1 MTVWL
6 IVGIITLAFL
16 GEAMFGFGGGL
27 IAVPLLSLLL
37 GVKEAVTLVLIFQVL
52 MGFLLIRCYRD
63 IAWKVV
69 GMLSVG
75 LIIGLAIG
83 TVSLVMVK
91 ESILRLILAA
101 FIFLFLT
108 KTFFFNDLSFKKGSG
123 GFLGSIAG
131 ALGGLFQG
139 MIGTGGPPLV
149 MFLSELKMEKEA
161 FRATLIL
168 LLFAC
173 NVLRVI
179 AYGSMG
185 LFTGPILE
193 ASLPALPFF
202 GVALV
207 VGHRIHHLISEK
219 VYRYSVYTLL
229 FVAAVSLAL
238 KGLLA

>member
-16 GEAMFGFGGGL
+16 GEAMFGFAGGL
-27 IAVPLLSLLL
+27 IAVPLVSLLL

-52 MGFLLIRCYRD
+52 MGFLLIRSYRD
-63 IAWKVV
+63 IAWKAV
-69 GMLSVG
+69 GLLSVG
-75 LIIGLAIG
+75 LIIGSVIG
-83 TVSLVMVK
+83 TVSLVVVK

-101 FIFLFLT
+101 FIFLFLA

-123 GFLGSIAG
+123 GMLGGIAG
-131 ALGGLFQG
+131 ALGGLFHG
-139 MIGTGGPPLV
+139 MIGIGGPPFV
-149 MFLSELKMEKEA
+149 MYLSEIKMEKAA

-185 LFTGPILE
+185 LFTEPILE

-207 VGHRIHHLISEK
+207 AGHRIHHLISEK
-219 VYRYSVYTLL
+219 VYRFSVYTLL
-229 FVAAVSLAL
+229 FAAAVSLTL

>member
-1 MTVWL
+1 MTLWL

-16 GEAMFGFGGGL
+16 GEAMFGFAGGL
-27 IAVPLLSLLL
+27 IAVPLVSLLL
-37 GVKEAVTLVLIFQVL
+37 GVKEAVILVLIFQVL
-52 MGFLLIRCYRD
+52 MGLLLIRCYRD
-63 IAWKVV
+63 IAWKAVRQLGLGLVV
-69 GMLSVG
+69 GSVV
-75 LIIGLAIG
+75 G
-83 TVSLVMVK
+83 TVSLVMVE

-101 FIFLFLT
+101 FIFLYLA

-123 GFLGSIAG
+123 GVLGGVAG
-131 ALGGLFQG
+131 ALGGLFHG
-139 MIGTGGPPLV
+139 MIGTGGPPFV
-149 MFLSELKMEKEA
+149 MFLSELKLEKIA

-202 GVALV
+202 AVALV
-207 VGHRIHHLISEK
+207 AGHRIHHLISEK

-229 FVAAVSLAL
+229 FVAAVSLTL
-238 KGLLA
+238 KGLLV

>member
-16 GEAMFGFGGGL
+16 GEAMFGFAGGL
-27 IAVPLLSLLL
+27 IAVPLVSLLL

-52 MGFLLIRCYRD
+52 MGFLLIRSYRD
-63 IAWKVV
+63 IAWKAV
-69 GMLSVG
+69 GLLGVG
-75 LIIGLAIG
+75 LIIGSVIG
-83 TVSLVMVK
+83 AVSLVLVK

-101 FIFLFLT
+101 FIFLFLV
-108 KTFFFNDLSFKKGSG
+108 KTFFFNDLSFKKGG
-123 GFLGSIAG
+123 GVLGSIAG
-131 ALGGLFQG
+131 ALGGLFHG
-139 MIGTGGPPLV
+139 MIGTGGPPFV
-149 MFLSELKMEKEA
+149 MFLSEIKMEKAA

-179 AYGSMG
+179 VYGSMG
-185 LFTGPILE
+185 LFTEPILE

-207 VGHRIHHLISEK
+207 AGHRIHHLISEK

-229 FVAAVSLAL
+229 FVAAVSLTL

>member
-1 MTVWL
+1 MSVWL
-6 IVGIITLAFL
+6 IVGIIMLAFL
-16 GEAMFGFGGGL
+16 GEAMFGFGAGL
-27 IAVPLLSLLL
+27 IAVPLVSLLL
-37 GVKEAVTLVLIFQVL
+37 GVKEGVTLVLIFQVL

-63 IAWKVV
+63 IAWKA
-69 GMLSVG
+69 VG
-75 LIIGLAIG
+75 LLGVGLVIGSVIG
-83 TVSLVMVK
+83 TVSLVLVK
-91 ESILRLILAA
+91 ESVLRLILAA
-101 FIFLFLT
+101 FIFLFLA
-108 KTFFFNDLSFKKGSG
+108 KSFFFKDLSFKKGGSG
-123 GFLGSIAG
+123 MLGGIAG
-131 ALGGLFQG
+131 ALGGLFHG
-139 MIGTGGPPLV
+139 MIGTGGPPFV
-149 MFLSELKMEKEA
+149 MYLSEIKIDKAA

-168 LLFAC
+168 LLFSC

-185 LFTGPILE
+185 LFTESILK

-229 FVAAVSLAL
+229 FAAAVSLTL

>member
-6 IVGIITLAFL
+6 IVGIIMLAFL

-27 IAVPLLSLLL
+27 IAVPLVSLLL

-63 IAWKVV
+63 VSWKAVKL
-69 GMLSVG
+69 MSLG
-75 LIIGLAIG
+75 LIIGSVIG

-91 ESILRLILAA
+91 ESVLRLILAA
-101 FIFLFLT
+101 FIFLFLA
-108 KTFFFNDLSFKKGSG
+108 KTFFFDDLTFKKAG
-123 GFLGSIAG
+123 GVLGSIAG
-131 ALGGLFQG
+131 ALGGLFHG
-139 MIGTGGPPLV
+139 MIGTGGPPFV
-149 MFLSELKMEKEA
+149 MYLSEIKMEKTA
-161 FRATLIL
+161 FRATMIV
-168 LLFAC
+168 LLFSC
-173 NVLRVI
+173 NVLRVG

-185 LFTGPILE
+185 LFTESILMT
-193 ASLPALPFF
+193 SLPALPFF

-229 FVAAVSLAL
+229 FAAAVSLTL